1 MSDWD
6 DNEDVEGTDLVKNLR
21 KQLKAL
27 STAKTE
33 LESELGTLRPQVRKS
48 NVSSVLNKLG
58 VNSKIAAL
66 VPESVEPTEAALKT
80 WLADYGDVF
89 GAVEVAAVEPEVKPV
104 VQAGQQAAVVDQ
116 GTQLSWSKIQSPEA
130 SAGTTVPDIE
140 QQQQAQ
146 LAAAAAKSGGNYET
160 FIALLRGE
168 ALL

>member
-33 LESELGTLRPQVRKS
+33 LESELGTLRPQVRKNS
-48 NVSSVLNKLG
+48 VSSILGKLG

-89 GAVEVAAVEPEVKPV
+89 GAVETPVEPEVQPV
-104 VQAGQQAAVVDQ
+104 VQAVQQPAAVDQ

-130 SAGTTVPDIE
+130 GAGTTAPDIE

-146 LAAAAAKSGGNYET
+146 LAAAAAKSGGNYDH